1 MKVNKKQVS
10 VAMIISLALIVVSF
24 AVVRAA
30 PETQG
35 EITPVSWI
43 MAIIVGLFY
52 YASMSPWFANLGFT
66 TLYRPLIAG
75 TLVGLVMG
83 QPGRGVAIGANI
95 NVLYLGWISA
105 GGSLPGDPGLAGYL
119 GTALALGGGLGT
131 EAALAVAAPLGLL
144 GGLTWSLRMS
154 LCSIIPHWSE
164 RFAEE
169 GDIDGV
175 ARSNYIYSQPFLFV
189 IYAIPVILAAKFGSS
204 AVAAGLNWIAA
215 NAIWVMNGL
224 YAASGMLAALGIALN
239 LKFLLRGTV
248 WPYFF
253 IGFLVP
259 LLLGGPV
266 NLLVMA
272 IIGAAVAFLHVLFT
286 EGLGGSEEVGA
297 AEEERKAV
305 GLLTKNDVFQSFWRW
320 LCFSHST
327 YNWERMQGLGFAHSM
342 TPIIRKLYKSKEDI
356 SAALKRHLIFYNT
369 QPDAGGIVNG
379 IVIAMEEERAAGAE
393 ISDDAINSVKTGLMG
408 PMAGIG
414 DTLQQGILIPIALSL
429 GMSVALGGNIAEA
442 QTGNLLGPILYVI
455 LMMVGTWGGGW
466 VLYWQGYKQGRTA
479 VTNILRSG
487 TLNKVIVGAG
497 VLGNFIMGALV
508 ISFVSLS
515 TPVALMIG
523 GTAFRIQSIFDSFM
537 PNLLP
542 LLLVLLIW
550 WLLAKK
556 NVSPTTIM
564 IVVIIVGVLGAVPI
578 WPGIDAETNEVIRV
592 GLLG

>member
-1 MKVNKKQVS
+1 VKVNKNQVS
-10 VAMIISLALIVVSF
+10 IAMIISLVLVVLS
-24 AVVRAA
+24 VVVVKAA
-30 PETQG
+30 PIEQDTVRVG
-35 EITPVSWI
+35 WGT
-43 MAIIVGLFY
+43 AFIIGLLY

-66 TLYRPLIAG
+66 TLYRPLVAG
-75 TLVGLVMG
+75 TLVGIFMG
-83 QPGRGVAIGANI
+83 RPGEGVAIGANI

-119 GTALALGGGLGT
+119 GTALALSGGLGVDG
-131 EAALAVAAPLGLL
+131 ALAVAAPLGLL

-154 LCSIIPHWSE
+154 LCSIIPHWAD
-164 RFAEE
+164 RFAEKS
-169 GDIDGV
+169 DIGGV
-175 ARSNYIYSQPFLFV
+175 ARSNYVYSQPFLFV
-189 IYAIPVILAAKFGSS
+189 LYAIPVMLAARFGSD
-204 AVAAGLNWIAA
+204 AVAAALGWIAG

-224 YAASGMLAALGIALN
+224 FAASGMLAALGIALN
-239 LKFLLRGTV
+239 LKFLFRGNV

-253 IGFLVP
+253 VGFFVP
-259 LLLGGPV
+259 ILLGGSV

-272 IIGAAVAFLHVLFT
+272 IIGGCIAFLHVLFT
-286 EGLGGSEEVGA
+286 EGFGGGSLVG
-297 AEEERKAV
+297 EGEEREAP
-305 GLLTKNDVFQSFWRW
+305 GLLTKQDVFASFWRW

-342 TPIIRKLYKSKEDI
+342 TPIIRKLYKTKEDI
-356 SAALKRHLIFYNT
+356 SAALQRHLIFYNT
-369 QPDAGGIVNG
+369 QPDAGGIING
-379 IVIAMEEERAAGAE
+379 VVIAMEEERAAGVD
-393 ISDDAINSVKTGLMG
+393 ISDDAINGVKTGLMG

-442 QTGNLLGPILYVI
+442 TTGSLAGPILYII
-455 LMMVGTWGGGW
+455 LMMIGIWGGGW
-466 VLYWQGYKQGRTA
+466 FLYWQGYKQGRTA

-508 ISFVSLS
+508 VSFVSLS
-515 TPVALMIG
+515 TPVGFMIG
-523 GTAFRIQSIFDSFM
+523 GTPFVIQEIFDSFM

-542 LLLVLLIW
+542 LLLVLLVW

-556 NVSPTTIM
+556 NVSPTWIM
-564 IVVIIVGVLGAVPI
+564 IVIIVVGILGAIPI
-578 WPGIDAETNEVIRV
+578 WPGIDSETQEIIRV